1 MKKKYLIYILISVL
15 LCAVIA
21 VAVYALHT
29 SAEEKMKQ
37 YEEGFA
43 AAQVAVTVTTAT
55 GEYKEDEKFE
65 TYEWVY
71 KLFTDQEPV
80 KFYDLTAAGDDLRAE
95 HNLLKET
102 IPTELSLA
110 EYVKDVRIM
119 MSQEINNVSGYSYG
133 SDDRYYACGI
143 TSIDCDPML
152 ASEECEITWYDG
164 YDESIFEDDGLY
176 CLVPDTKLEEYDNG
190 NGEAVV
196 TFYYM
201 SINYSIEDGKVV
213 QEKTDH
219 ECSYTMKIVG
229 TYTGGDRNSIYC
241 PLSIVKKASGELEA
255 DPYYH
260 YLSAKFVDN
269 SRLDEFREKMSI
281 CFLEPSPENDR
292 IPWGYHIQ
300 YRNDRTF
307 QHKYYPFAL
316 DIDDEALIEL
326 SNVKD
331 EVAML
336 EGIIKA
342 GIIAIAV
349 IIAGIPVV
357 CLVISLTNKKKS
369 KAE

>member
-71 KLFTDQEPV
+71 KLFTNQEPV
-80 KFYDLTAAGDDLRAE
+80 KFYDLTAAGDDPRAE

-152 ASEECEITWYDG
+152 ASEECEITWYEG
-164 YDESIFEDDGLY
+164 YDESIFEGDGLY

-196 TFYYM
+196 TFYNM
-201 SINYSIEDGKVV
+201 SFNYSFEDGKIV
-213 QEKTDH
+213 QEKIDL

-229 TYTGGDRNSIYC
+229 TYTGGDLNSIYC
-241 PLSIVKKASGELEA
+241 PLTIIKKASGELGA

-281 CFLEPSPENDR
+281 CFLEPSPENER
-292 IPWGYHIQ
+292 IPWGHHIAI
-300 YRNDRTF
+300 RDDHML

-331 EVAML
+331 EAAML
-336 EGIIKA
+336 EDIVKA
-342 GIIAIAV
+342 GIIAITV
-349 IIAGIPVV
+349 IIAAIPVG
-357 CLVISLTNKKKS
+357 CLVIFLTNKRKL